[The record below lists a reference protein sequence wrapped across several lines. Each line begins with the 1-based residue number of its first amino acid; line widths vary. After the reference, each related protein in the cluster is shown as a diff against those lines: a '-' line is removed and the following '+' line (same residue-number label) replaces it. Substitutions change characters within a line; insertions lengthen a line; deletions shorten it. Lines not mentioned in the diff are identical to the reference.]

1 MAIEGSTQNPSA
13 ANSTGEK
20 NWSVVTST
28 IDSGGT
34 ITMDGDVIADAAF
47 ATTDTAGVVAHVTD
61 VSGADV
67 TVETLIDVGAGTTS
81 AGDSVTVIA
90 LTA

>member
-1 MAIEGSTQNPSA
+1 MTVEGSTQNPSA
-13 ANSTGEK
+13 AHSTGEK
-20 NWSVVTST
+20 NWSVVTET
-28 IDSGGT
+28 IDSGGS

-47 ATTDTAGVVAHVTD
+47 ATTDTAGVVAHVTG

-67 TVETLIDVGAGTTS
+67 TVETLSDVGGGTTS
-81 AGDSVTVIA
+81 TGDSVTVIA